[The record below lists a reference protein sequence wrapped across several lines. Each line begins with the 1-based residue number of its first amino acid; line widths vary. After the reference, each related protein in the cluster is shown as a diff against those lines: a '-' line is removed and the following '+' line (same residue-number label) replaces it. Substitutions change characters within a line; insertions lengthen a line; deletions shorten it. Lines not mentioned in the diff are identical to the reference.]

1 MRLRQPTNRMTDLE
15 ANQGGR
21 SHQSL
26 LHVLREEN
34 EILYCCPACN
44 SQNTQR
50 LSTVHMSGLSQF
62 SAVTGGI
69 GWTGAPAIG
78 GAWTTGTSQTQL
90 SAIAAPPPKKS
101 YRNGLLLLFLSPL
114 VAAIV
119 AEVAF
124 LIAQRVFGTTLIYEQ
139 LATISFFALEIGA
152 IALLLRVFAFK
163 KNIWP
168 RLFREWQMSFLCRRC
183 GQIFVPESAP

>member
-1 MRLRQPTNRMTDLE
+1 MRLRQPANRMTDLE
-15 ANQGGR
+15 ANQGAR
-21 SHQSL
+21 SHQSV
-26 LHVLREEN
+26 LHVPREEN
-34 EILYCCPACN
+34 DILYWCPACK

-139 LATISFFALEIGA
+139 LATISFFGLEIGA
-152 IALLLRVFAFK
+152 IALLLRVFAFN

-168 RLFREWQMSFLCRRC
+168 RLLREWQISFLCRRC
-183 GQIFVPESAP
+183 GQVFVQASVP

>member
-1 MRLRQPTNRMTDLE
+1 MTDLE
-15 ANQGGR
+15 ANQGAR
-21 SHQSL
+21 SHQSV
-26 LHVLREEN
+26 LHVPREEN
-34 EILYCCPACN
+34 DILYWCPACK

-152 IALLLRVFAFK
+152 IALLLRVFAFN

>member
-1 MRLRQPTNRMTDLE
+1 MRLRQPANPTTDLE

-21 SHQSL
+21 GHQS
-26 LHVLREEN
+26 VLYVPRAEN
-34 EILYCCPACN
+34 EILCWCPGCK

-69 GWTGAPAIG
+69 GWTGSPAIG

-90 SAIAAPPPKKS
+90 SAIAAPPPKKT
-101 YRNGLLLLFLSPL
+101 YRSGLLLLFLSPL

-119 AEVAF
+119 AEAAF
-124 LIAQRVFGTTLIYEQ
+124 LIAQRVFGRTLIYEQ
-139 LATISFFALEIGA
+139 LPTISFFALEIGA
-152 IALLLRVFAFK
+152 ITLLVRVFAFN

-168 RLFREWQMSFLCRRC
+168 RMFREWQVSFLCRRC
-183 GQIFVPESAP
+183 GRIFIPGAAP